1 MNKTISTKNLTTT
14 ALMLALCIVFQSM
27 KGLSVYLTG
36 SAVNCILIITTL
48 YCGIFSGTFI
58 ALFTPIIAYFIGATP
73 IMNMIPLMMLVIM
86 VGNELIVL
94 CVWLFHKKKIE
105 VGMLMGCITK
115 SLFLWAAVW
124 FAVLPVFGTKLPEPM
139 VMTVKMTFSITQFVT
154 TCIGSVIA
162 WVIYKKGLK
171 KYENTSNLGHGI

>member
-1 MNKTISTKNLTTT
+1 
-14 ALMLALCIVFQSM
+14 
-27 KGLSVYLTG
+27 
-36 SAVNCILIITTL
+36 
-48 YCGIFSGTFI
+48 
-58 ALFTPIIAYFIGATP
+58 
-73 IMNMIPLMMLVIM
+73 MIPLMMLVIM

-105 VGMLMGCITK
+105 VGMLMGCIAK
-115 SLFLWAAVW
+115 PLFLWSTVW
-124 FAVLPVFGTKLPEPM
+124 FAILPVFGMKLPEPM

-154 TCIGSVIA
+154 ACIGSVIA